1 MSTLTLET
9 VPGFANLPDAA
20 FEAEKPASG
29 VNLIKVSE
37 NAAFGLVRTEF
48 FVGIYKHGDQVP
60 LPVSERDGYAY
71 SREELIYSWGLYSTF
86 NPSSG
91 WITGPDSLWYAA
103 WLVNQ
108 ADGKV
113 YSVEWYR
120 RSSNANPNGTQSNDG
135 QLMVFTIGQRLS
147 KFAIPSAPPN
157 FPDLPDNDLQCS
169 GSVVSDSNVL
179 RLPSALVPRQRYT
192 LSRLSLKASETVNAF
207 NCTSAALLKTASDSD
222 TVVEVVPITFN
233 GGSPSHTA
241 VLGEVVVT
249 DPIFLKLEP
258 GFDYYYVVACN
269 NIYGVGGISRAK
281 GNIASTG
288 NPGGGSPS
296 YSFMGGDWTQ
306 EAAPVGQTG
315 LFTDFNPSYP
325 QWELFSALEFSE
337 ADTEAPAQF
346 NVIDAA
352 HFYQDRPLN
361 TTLAKQL
368 NQNSKYSIF
377 NTEVIY
383 MGEFVD
389 GDTIPNPV
397 SPADGTVY
405 DYSQCKFQH
414 SWRWTT
420 YGSTFKTG
428 PDGLPTIV
436 QPALDLGQLDRLNAL
451 VTDSTG
457 DVAIDVQYY
466 PAHGSLPSHAAGHG
480 RLSVVAFCTRGN
492 YVEVTGS

>member
-147 KFAIPSAPPN
+147 KFAVPAVAGSFPS
-157 FPDLPDNDLQCS
+157 LPDTAQVS
-169 GSVVSDSNVL
+169 GSAISDSNIL
-179 RLPSALVPRQRYT
+179 RLSSDLVSKRRYT
-192 LSRLSLKASETVNAF
+192 LSRLTLKSASVANGF
-207 NCTSAALLKTASDSD
+207 DCTAAALVKTQPDSD

-233 GGSPSHTA
+233 GGSRIHTA
-241 VLGEVVVT
+241 ALDETVVT
-249 DPIFLKLEP
+249 DPIPMKLDP
-258 GFDYYYVVACN
+258 GFDYYYVIACD
-269 NIYGVGGISRAK
+269 NIYGMGGASRAA
-281 GNIASTG
+281 GNITATG
-288 NPGGGSPS
+288 HPGGGLPS
-296 YSFMGGDWTQ
+296 YSFVQGDWTNGTPP
-306 EAAPVGQTG
+306 AGAVGI
-315 LFTDFNPSYP
+315 FTNFNQSYP
-325 QWELFSALEFSE
+325 VWGMFAALEFSE
-337 ADTEAPAQF
+337 ADTEAPGQF